1 MQSSISESVLNWYDK
16 FGRKNLPWKV
26 DDPYKIWISEIML
39 QQTQVQTVIPYYLKF
54 IKKYPNI
61 KSLSKASLDDLLLI
75 WSGLGYYYTRIK
87 NIHEASKIISDDYN
101 GVFPESFD
109 EILMLP
115 GIGRTTASAISTFS
129 GFSNRAILDGNVKR
143 ILVRFFNIS
152 DTYAKS
158 ELDKILWEKSEFVTP
173 SKRTSDFI
181 QGLMDLGATVC
192 KRTQPDCLICPIKK
206 CGCLYKPE
214 TKQKKDIKKTI
225 KKISALLTV
234 IINQHNQVYLEKITT
249 GKLWLGLFSSPT
261 FNSQSLKN
269 NWMLNN
275 NLVHLDPLYESS
287 FTHRVTN
294 KIYHFNVQYYF
305 LKNDK
310 KVSLSTK
317 NWYNL
322 SDINVGL
329 PRYLDKALTIYR
341 SKHEKD
347 NV

>member
-1 MQSSISESVLNWYDK
+1 MQSSISETVLDWYDK

-54 IKKYPNI
+54 IKKYPDI

-75 WSGLGYYYTRIK
+75 WSGLGYYTRIK
-87 NIHEASKIISDDYN
+87 NIHTASQIISSDYN
-101 GVFPESFD
+101 NVFPESFD

-143 ILVRFFNIS
+143 VLGRFFNIN
-152 DTYAKS
+152 DTYTKS
-158 ELDKILWEKSEFVTP
+158 QLDKILWEKSEFVTP
-173 SKRTSDFI
+173 SKRTPDFI

-225 KKISALLTV
+225 KKISTLLTV
-234 IINQHNQVYLEKITT
+234 IINQHNQIYLEKITT

-275 NLVHLDPLYESS
+275 NLVHLDPLYELS

>member
-1 MQSSISESVLNWYDK
+1 MQSSISESVLDWYDK

-54 IKKYPNI
+54 IKKYPDI

-75 WSGLGYYYTRIK
+75 WSGLGYYTRIK
-87 NIHEASKIISDDYN
+87 NIHTASQIISSDYN
-101 GVFPESFD
+101 NVFPESFD

-143 ILVRFFNIS
+143 ILARFFNIN
-152 DTYAKS
+152 DTFTKS
-158 ELDKILWEKSEFVTP
+158 QLDKILWKKSEFVTP
-173 SKRTSDFI
+173 LKRTSDFI

-192 KRTQPDCLICPIKK
+192 KRTKPDCLICPIKK

-225 KKISALLTV
+225 KKISTILTV

-261 FNSQSLKN
+261 FNSKSLKN

-275 NLVHLDPLYESS
+275 NLTHLDPLYESS